1 MARGKSYSGDMSE
14 QSVRSLDMA
23 GTTKR
28 VGRVKTAE
36 TAEESFWRAHKLEK
50 ELNLLNP
57 YPRPRGFIHKAKT
70 YAEYEQW
77 RRAQPNPRLW

>member
-1 MARGKSYSGDMSE
+1 MTV
-14 QSVRSLDMA
+14 QSVRDMVNA

-36 TAEESFWRAHKLEK
+36 TAEEAFWRAHELEK
-50 ELNLLNP
+50 ELDLLNP
-57 YPRPRGFIHKAKT
+57 FPRPRGFIYKAKT